1 MLKDSCIGALGP
13 VRTPGRPG
21 KEPESMHLFQKYSLT
36 RRIYILFSLT
46 IALSLTTS
54 LIFYF
59 ISYRSMQQEKA
70 RNVENVCLNLVQNT
84 EDIAASV
91 MLMSETISTTPYT
104 RSILTETNPAKKVS
118 PRQFLNRLITRLIK
132 SNSHIHNILLL
143 DSQESIYSFSSFDYS
158 LADRLNQEYR
168 ILSPGAYPD
177 GFTGALRLSD
187 EDTVY
192 YAYIQTIYDDSA
204 VSSVRKEIGTC
215 VIICYCSPLGKL
227 CSNSATSQEALF
239 AILDG
244 EDQILACNQELA
256 AAYRTLAAPDSKDCL
271 LLSHRTA
278 SPANWRLV
286 CAVPYGELYSELGLI
301 SRLAALLILIPFLA
315 FLLLA
320 RQISA
325 NVTSPLTKIVDFLG
339 KDSYYILHHSLETKG
354 SAEIAT
360 LTVNINRMLTE
371 INDLSHTV
379 LQNQAHMYE
388 TELAKNQ
395 ARLLALQTQINP
407 HFLYNTLS
415 AIQGM
420 AYQKKTAEICTAVT
434 ALSYMMRYNV
444 NGDSM
449 TSVESEFLCIEKY
462 LQIIALRFPGCFRF
476 RLHME
481 DGTGDCQMP
490 RFLLQP
496 LVENAV
502 SHGLEP
508 RQPLHGTLTLTASL
522 LPGSILHF
530 ECRDDGIGIP
540 PETLENLRRE
550 IDEASMVCNPQPK
563 KHAGIGLPN
572 IHMRIRLIYGAPY
585 GLQISSSREGTC
597 VCADF
602 PVSSEA
608 SARAPVQCT

>member
-1 MLKDSCIGALGP
+1 
-13 VRTPGRPG
+13 
-21 KEPESMHLFQKYSLT
+21 MHLFQKYSLA
-36 RRIYILFSLT
+36 RRVYILFALT
-46 IALSLTTS
+46 IALSLATS
-54 LIFYF
+54 LLFYR
-59 ISYRSMQQEKA
+59 IAYRSMQQEKA
-70 RNVENVCLNLVQNT
+70 RNVENICLNLMQNT

-104 RSILTETNPAKKVS
+104 RSILTETNPARKVS
-118 PRQFLNRLITRLIK
+118 PQQFLNRLITRLIK

-158 LADRLNQEYR
+158 LADKLNKEYR

-177 GFTGALRLSD
+177 GFTGALRLPD
-187 EDTVY
+187 EDTAY
-192 YAYIQTIYDDSA
+192 YAYIQTIYDDNDASA
-204 VSSVRKEIGTC
+204 AKKAIGTC
-215 VIICYCSPLGKL
+215 VILCYCSPLSTL
-227 CSNSATSQEALF
+227 CSNSATSQESLF

-256 AAYRTLAAPDSKDCL
+256 DAYRTLAGPAPEDSL
-271 LLSHRTA
+271 LLSHQPA
-278 SPANWRLV
+278 FPANWRLV
-286 CAVPYGELYSELGLI
+286 CAVPYRELYSELGLI
-301 SRLAALLILIPFLA
+301 SHLAALLILIPFLA

-325 NVTSPLTKIVDFLG
+325 SVISPLTKIVGFLKEG
-339 KDSYYILHHSLETKG
+339 SYYILHHSLEAKG

-360 LTVNINRMLTE
+360 LTANINRMLAE

-395 ARLLALQTQINP
+395 AQLLALQTQINP

-415 AIQGM
+415 AVQGM
-420 AYQKKTAEICTAVT
+420 AYQNKTAEICTAVT
-434 ALSYMMRYNV
+434 ALSYMMRYNI

-449 TSVESEFLCIEKY
+449 ASVQSEFLCIEKY
-462 LQIIALRFPGCFRF
+462 LQIIDLRFSGCFRF

-496 LVENAV
+496 LVENAIT
-502 SHGLEP
+502 HGLEP
-508 RQPLHGTLTLTASL
+508 RQPMHGTLTLTASL
-522 LPGSILHF
+522 LQGSILHF
-530 ECRDDGIGIP
+530 ECRDDGVGIP
-540 PETLENLRRE
+540 PEKLEHLQQE
-550 IDEASMVCNPQPK
+550 IDDALIASGPRPE
-563 KHAGIGLPN
+563 KHTGIGLPN

-585 GLQISSSREGTC
+585 GLQISSGPEGTC
-597 VCADF
+597 VCAEF
-602 PVSSEA
+602 PISPGAGE
-608 SARAPVQCT
+608 RI